1 MGLVGLLLAIACT
14 NLATWFLVRGLS
26 RAKEVSLRL
35 ALGATR
41 GQLVRH
47 LLVESTLLAGAGGAV
62 GCVLAVW
69 TVRLVAQLDIPLN
82 ADLGLD
88 YRVLIFTLLLS
99 VATGVAFGLAP
110 ALKTTRVTLT
120 PALRAEGDVFT
131 SDRGRFTLQN
141 VLVVA
146 QVALSCVLLVSAGI
160 SLERLAMGQTADLGF
175 GVDDLPLSR
184 SMPASRGTRTTKRP
198 RCTRLCSTG
207 SRRFRGRIGDPSA
220 VGVNHDKGMR
230 QLRQARNPE
239 FLESGNVYVMRVD
252 GFKQAKHRFFGKTVI
267 SLIPRSHCFE
277 IDEPVDFDTA
287 EKLLASRRG

>member
-175 GVDDLPLSR
+175 GVDDLAFVEVDARFAGYADDEAAALYETLLDRIAAFPGSNR
-184 SMPASRGTRTTKRP
+184 RP
-198 RCTRLCSTG
+198 
-207 SRRFRGRIGDPSA
+207 
-220 VGVNHDKGMR
+220 K
-230 QLRQARNPE
+230 
-239 FLESGNVYVMRVD
+239 
-252 GFKQAKHRFFGKTVI
+252 
-267 SLIPRSHCFE
+267 
-277 IDEPVDFDTA
+277 
-287 EKLLASRRG
+287 RRGCQS